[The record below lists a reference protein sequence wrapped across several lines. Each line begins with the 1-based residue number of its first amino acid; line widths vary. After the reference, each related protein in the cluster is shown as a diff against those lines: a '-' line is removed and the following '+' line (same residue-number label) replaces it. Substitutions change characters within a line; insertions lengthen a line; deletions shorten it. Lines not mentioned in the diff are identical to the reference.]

1 MLFFE
6 LLQLS
11 VGTSQGLSFTPSAEE
26 WREAFDNAKS
36 QALIGVCFRGV
47 PNCQPDIDS
56 QS

>member
-1 MLFFE
+1 MLFIE

-11 VGTSQGLSFTPSAEE
+11 AGTRHGLSFTPSAKE
-26 WREAFDNAKS
+26 WSEAFDNAKS
-36 QALIGVCFRGV
+36 QALIGACFRGV

>member
-1 MLFFE
+1 MLFIE

-11 VGTSQGLSFTPSAEE
+11 AGTRHGLSFTPSAKE
-26 WREAFDNAKS
+26 WSEAFDNAKS
-36 QALIGVCFRGV
+36 LALIGVCFRGV